1 MRKQI
6 KLLLCLVLLFGVC
19 QSVFGVTPQTGWWWN
34 PAESGRGFAIEQQ
47 SNTIFFAAY
56 LYRDDGSAVWHTAV
70 MEEKADGQYEGELE
84 EFQNGQTL
92 TGEYVKPESIAGPG
106 KIVLNFTDNTN
117 GSLTLPSG
125 TVIPISRFRFAAS
138 NQVRLKISQQ
148 GDAPEDL
155 GDIVITLDV
164 DKAPIT
170 TENFLQ
176 YVKDNFY
183 DGTIIHRVIPD
194 FVIQGGGFLP
204 GLVKQTGARQAI
216 QNEAN
221 NGLKN
226 TQYSIAMALQGDNP
240 QSATSEF
247 FFNIKDNTSLDLGSN
262 TNTANF
268 GFTVFGEVTEESQ
281 EVLDKI
287 AATPTTTTNN
297 KQNVPVKD
305 IIIEKAEVVN

>member
-1 MRKQI
+1 MRKKIQ
-6 KLLLCLVLLFGVC
+6 LLLCLVLLFSVC

-47 SNTIFFAAY
+47 GNKIFFAAY
-56 LYRDDGSAVWHTAV
+56 LYRDDGSAIWHTAV
-70 MEEKADGQYEGELE
+70 LEEMPDSKYEGELE

-106 KIVLNFTDNTN
+106 KIVLNFTDSTN
-117 GSLTLPSG
+117 GSLTLPAG

-138 NQVRLKISQQ
+138 NQVRLKISQK

-155 GDIVITLDV
+155 GEIIIELDV
-164 DKAPIT
+164 AKAPIT

-176 YVKDNFY
+176 YVKAGFY
-183 DGTIIHRVIPD
+183 NGTIIHRVIPD
-194 FVIQGGGFLP
+194 FILQGGGFLP

-226 TQYSIAMALQGDNP
+226 TKSTIAMALQGNNP

-247 FFNIKDNTSLDLGSN
+247 FFNLKDNTSLDLGSN
-262 TNTANF
+262 TNAADF
-268 GFTVFGEVTEESQ
+268 GYTVFGKVTEESQ

-287 AATPTTTTNN
+287 AATPTTTTDN

-305 IIIEKAEVVN
+305 IVIDKAEVVN

>member
-1 MRKQI
+1 M
-6 KLLLCLVLLFGVC
+6 
-19 QSVFGVTPQTGWWWN
+19 TPQTGWWWN
-34 PAESGRGFAIEQQ
+34 QDESGRGYAIEQQ
-47 SNTIFFAAY
+47 GDKIFFAAY
-56 LYRDDGSAVWHTAV
+56 LYRDDGSAIWHTAV
-70 MEEKADGQYEGELE
+70 LTEMPDSRYEGELD

-92 TGEYVKPESIAGPG
+92 TGEYVEPESIPGPG
-106 KIVLNFTDNTN
+106 KIVLNFTDSTKGN
-117 GSLTLPSG
+117 LTLPSG

-138 NQVRLKISQQ
+138 NQVRLKISQK
-148 GDAPEDL
+148 GDAPGESEQL
-155 GDIVITLDV
+155 GDIIIKLDV
-164 DKAPIT
+164 AKAPIT

-176 YVKDNFY
+176 YVKAGFY
-183 DGTIIHRVIPD
+183 DGTIIHRVVPD

-204 GLVKQTGARQAI
+204 GSVKQTGARPAI

-226 TQYSIAMALQGDNP
+226 TKYSIAMALQGNNS

-247 FFNIKDNTSLDLGSN
+247 FFNLKDNTSLDLGSN

>member
-19 QSVFGVTPQTGWWWN
+19 QSVFAVTPQTGWWWN
-34 PAESGRGFAIEQQ
+34 PTESGRGFAIEQQ
-47 SNTIFFAAY
+47 GNTIFFAAY

-70 MEEKADGQYEGELE
+70 LEEKPDSQYEGELE

-106 KIVLNFTDNTN
+106 EIVLNFTDSTN

-125 TVIPISRFRFAAS
+125 TVVPISRFRFSAS
-138 NQVRLKISQQ
+138 NQVRLKISQK

-155 GDIVITLDV
+155 GDIIIKLDV
-164 DKAPIT
+164 ANAPIT

-176 YVKDNFY
+176 YVKDGFY

-216 QNEAN
+216 QNEAS

-226 TQYSIAMALQGDNP
+226 TQYTIAMALQGDNP

-247 FFNIKDNTSLDLGSN
+247 FFNIKDNTFLDLGSN
-262 TNTANF
+262 TNTADF

-297 KQNVPVKD
+297 KQDVPIKD
-305 IIIEKAEVVN
+305 VIIEKAEVVN